1 MTILRNFSILI
12 NLCSTAVDVIRKI
25 KALKSH
31 QLISGLIMH
40 NSCIIC
46 GWVWSPFRF
55 YCSLSFQCCGNT
67 IWVLKTQKITQD
79 HLRLKKIITEKNF
92 LMCFLKAKKFIVL
105 FFIAWKS
112 DKGREKM
119 NTLQEKEWIG
129 LFQFKRFSSF
139 CIWTNE
145 RACLF
150 GNFDLKLLSS
160 FDLYRR
166 GQVNKAN

>member
-25 KALKSH
+25 KALISH

-79 HLRLKKIITEKNF
+79 HLRLKKIITEK
-92 LMCFLKAKKFIVL
+92 
-105 FFIAWKS
+105 FFDVFS
-112 DKGREKM
+112 KGEK
-119 NTLQEKEWIG
+119 NLS
-129 LFQFKRFSSF
+129 FYFSSLENLTRVGKR
-139 CIWTNE
+139 WTRYKRKNE
-145 RACLF
+145 QVSFNLKGFPLSASGQMKEPVCLVI
-150 GNFDLKLLSS
+150 SI
-160 FDLYRR
+160 
-166 GQVNKAN
+166 

>member
-79 HLRLKKIITEKNF
+79 HLRLKKIITEK
-92 LMCFLKAKKFIVL
+92 